1 MVNRLKCVTVAM
13 RWRLGHSRVVASRT
27 QVWLVESQWSTD
39 IVCACAG
46 VVPAGSA
53 KAGVAG
59 WSRRCTGAPLARLV
73 ALTSY
78 TGPKAVMF
86 EPNAGGAASGAT
98 PTARLPLL
106 AVGTPTATLPSDE
119 VALPFAPKEDAPV
132 AFMVAPSPID
142 WLPPPHRPS
151 S

>member
-13 RWRLGHSRVVASRT
+13 SWRFGQSSVVAART
-27 QVWLVESQWSTD
+27 QVWIVGSQWNTD

-46 VVPAGSA
+46 VVSAGSA
-53 KAGVAG
+53 KASVAG

-119 VALPFAPKEDAPV
+119 IALPFAPKDGAAV
-132 AFMVAPSPID
+132 AFRIAG
-142 WLPPPHRPS
+142 
-151 S
+151 

>member
-13 RWRLGHSRVVASRT
+13 SWRFGQSSVVASRT
-27 QVWLVESQWSTD
+27 QVWLVESQWNTD

-53 KAGVAG
+53 KASVAG
-59 WSRRCTGAPLARLV
+59 WSRRCTGAPPARLV
-73 ALTSY
+73 AFTAD

-86 EPNAGGAASGAT
+86 QPNAGGAASGAT

-119 VALPFAPKEDAPV
+119 VALPFAPKEDAAVP
-132 AFMVAPSPID
+132 FMIAG
-142 WLPPPHRPS
+142 
-151 S
+151 